1 MLTKLPVAVPSV
13 VRLFAVVG
21 SCEVLQHIPLAV
33 MVPPPL
39 FVIFPPDIAV
49 AYCNSQYTAAVVNVG
64 ITTAKVMKVTW
75 FP

>member
-1 MLTKLPVAVPSV
+1 MLTKLPVTVPSV

-21 SCEVLQHIPLAV
+21 SCDVLQHIPLAV

-39 FVIFPPDIAV
+39 FVILPPDV
-49 AYCNSQYTAAVVNVG
+49 AVVNVMPV
-64 ITTAKVMKVTW
+64 TAVVVNVGTNTAVVLKVTW